1 MMKKTVSLILT
12 ICIILTLIISGPY
25 TFAESTEDNITF
37 EMSSEWARAWLLISM
52 ENNLVSE
59 NSLNNLKEM
68 ISREEFCELVMK
80 LYTGLGGK
88 DFPINKMLPFSD
100 TTNIEVIRAYHL
112 GIVEGT
118 GEGVFN
124 PHGHVTRE
132 QMAVMLHR
140 LMDSLGIYP
149 ITDMQYLDFADESD
163 ISEYAKS
170 SIQLLYKVGVINGLG
185 NQLIAPK
192 SHATHEEAIVMSARL
207 FSEFEDFE
215 RVVSDELFDLAL
227 NRLMPTDKNYMFSPL
242 SIKMALAMAANGAN
256 GATLEEILKTLNI
269 SDLATFNDLALNLI
283 QTYSENESVKL
294 NIANS
299 IWLNKDHHYEEVS
312 FAESYQNVI
321 EEYYEGYSQ
330 VVDNANA
337 VDAING
343 WVNEKTNGK
352 IPELIDNSE
361 FLAFLANAIYFKG
374 DWAVQFDEMLT
385 ADDTFTD
392 RNNTESQMQFMNQ
405 TGYFEY
411 FEENGL
417 QMVKLPYKDGKTS
430 MYIALTDD
438 RQIDLTQKVTEM
450 ASKRVQLSI
459 PKFEVK
465 FEVELSDMLKEMGIV
480 TAFKEYDADLK
491 GMFTEISENT
501 FISSVVHKTFIN
513 VDEFGTEAAAV
524 TGISVGVTSMPTDEP
539 VVFKADRP
547 FTYII
552 RDDVNN
558 EILFMGEFAFA
569 E

>member
-1 MMKKTVSLILT
+1 MKKTISFILT
-12 ICIILTLIISGPY
+12 ICLLVTLMLSSPY
-25 TFAESTEDNITF
+25 IFADRIEDTVEL
-37 EMSSEWARAWLLISM
+37 EMASEWARPWLIISA
-52 ENNLVSE
+52 ENGLALE
-59 NSLNNLKEM
+59 NSYNNLKGM

-100 TTNIEVIRAYHL
+100 TTNIEVIRAYNL

-118 GEGVFN
+118 GEGVFD
-124 PHGHVTRE
+124 PEGYVTRE

-140 LMDSLGIYP
+140 LMDKLGIYP
-149 ITDMQYLDFADESD
+149 ITDMQYLDFADEDEISD
-163 ISEYAKS
+163 YTKS
-170 SIQLLYKVGVINGLG
+170 SIQLLYKVGVINGVG
-185 NQLIAPK
+185 NQRIAPK
-192 SHATHEEAIVMSARL
+192 NHATVEEAVVMSARL
-207 FSEFEDFE
+207 FNEFEDFD
-215 RVVSDELFDLAL
+215 RVVSDQPFYLAL
-227 NRLMPTDKNYMFSPL
+227 NRLMPTDENYMFSPL

-269 SDLATFNDLALNLI
+269 EDLETFNEMALNLI
-283 QTYSENESVKL
+283 QAYSENESVRL
-294 NIANS
+294 SIANS

-312 FAESYQNVI
+312 FSDSYQTII
-321 EEYYEGYSQ
+321 EEYYKGYSQ
-330 VVDNANA
+330 VVDNEDA
-337 VDAING
+337 VETIND

-352 IPELIDNSE
+352 ISELIDNSE
-361 FLAFLANAIYFKG
+361 FLAFLANAIYFRG
-374 DWAVQFDEMLT
+374 DWASQFDELAT
-385 ADDTFTD
+385 KEDTFTD
-392 RNNTESQMQFMNQ
+392 RNNLESQMQFMNQ
-405 TGYFEY
+405 IGYFEY

-417 QMVKLPYKDGKTS
+417 QIVKLPYKDGKTS

-438 RQIDLTQKVTEM
+438 RQIDLTQKITEM
-450 ASKRVQLSI
+450 SSKRVQLSI

-465 FEVELSDMLKEMGIV
+465 FEVELSDVLKEMGIV
-480 TAFKEYDADLK
+480 TAFKEYEADLK

-501 FISSVVHKTFIN
+501 FISSVVHKTFIS

-539 VVFKADRP
+539 ILFKADRP

-558 EILFMGEFAFA
+558 EILFMGEFAFV

>member
-1 MMKKTVSLILT
+1 MKKTISFILT
-12 ICIILTLIISGPY
+12 ICLLVTLMLSSPY
-25 TFAESTEDNITF
+25 IFADRIEDTVEL
-37 EMSSEWARAWLLISM
+37 EMASEWARPWLIISA
-52 ENNLVSE
+52 ENGLALE
-59 NSLNNLKEM
+59 NSYNNLKGM

-100 TTNIEVIRAYHL
+100 TTNIEVIRAYNL

-118 GEGVFN
+118 GEGVFD
-124 PHGHVTRE
+124 PEGYVTRE

-140 LMDSLGIYP
+140 LMDKLGIYP
-149 ITDMQYLDFADESD
+149 ITDMQYLDFADEDEISD
-163 ISEYAKS
+163 YTKS
-170 SIQLLYKVGVINGLG
+170 SIQLLYKVGVINGVG
-185 NQLIAPK
+185 NQRIAPK
-192 SHATHEEAIVMSARL
+192 NHATVEEAVVMSARL
-207 FSEFEDFE
+207 FNEFEDFD
-215 RVVSDELFDLAL
+215 RVVSDQPFYLAL
-227 NRLMPTDKNYMFSPL
+227 NRLMPTDENYMFSPL

-269 SDLATFNDLALNLI
+269 EDLETFNEMALNLI
-283 QTYSENESVKL
+283 QAYSENESVRL
-294 NIANS
+294 SIANS

-312 FAESYQNVI
+312 FSDSYQTII
-321 EEYYEGYSQ
+321 EEYYKGYSQ
-330 VVDNANA
+330 VVDNEDA
-337 VDAING
+337 VETIND

-352 IPELIDNSE
+352 ISELIDNSE
-361 FLAFLANAIYFKG
+361 FLAFLANAIYFRG
-374 DWAVQFDEMLT
+374 DWASQFDELAT
-385 ADDTFTD
+385 KEDTFTD
-392 RNNTESQMQFMNQ
+392 RNNLESQMQFMNQ
-405 TGYFEY
+405 IGYFEY

-417 QMVKLPYKDGKTS
+417 QIVKLPYKDGKTS

-438 RQIDLTQKVTEM
+438 RQIDLTQKITEM
-450 ASKRVQLSI
+450 SSKRVQLSI

-465 FEVELSDMLKEMGIV
+465 FEVELSDALKEMGIV
-480 TAFKEYDADLK
+480 TAFKEYEADLK

-501 FISSVVHKTFIN
+501 FISSVVHKTFIS

-539 VVFKADRP
+539 ILFKADRP

-558 EILFMGEFAFA
+558 EILFMGEFAFV

>member
-1 MMKKTVSLILT
+1 MKKTISLILT
-12 ICIILTLIISGPY
+12 ICLIFTLMLSSPY
-25 TFAESTEDNITF
+25 IFADRIEENITF
-37 EMSSEWARAWLLISM
+37 EMSSDWAVPWLLISAD
-52 ENNLVSE
+52 NDLVTE
-59 NSLNNLKEM
+59 NSLNNLQK
-68 ISREEFCELVMK
+68 IITREEFCELVMK

-124 PHGHVTRE
+124 PNGLVTRE

-140 LMDSLGIYP
+140 LMNALGIYP
-149 ITDMQYLDFADESD
+149 ITDMQYLDFADENEISD
-163 ISEYAKS
+163 FAKS
-170 SIQLLYKVGVINGLG
+170 SIQLLYKVGVINGIG
-185 NQLIAPK
+185 NLTVAPK
-192 SHATHEEAIVMSARL
+192 NHATTEEAIVMSARL

-215 RVVSDELFDLAL
+215 KIVSDEMFYLAL
-227 NRLMPTDKNYMFSPL
+227 NRLMPIDENYMFSPL

-256 GATLEEILKTLNI
+256 GDTLKEILTTLNI
-269 SDLATFNDLALNLI
+269 EDLETFNKLALNLI
-283 QTYSENESVKL
+283 QTYRENESVKL

-299 IWLNKDHHYEEVS
+299 IWLNKDHHFEEVS
-312 FAESYQNVI
+312 FAESYKNVI
-321 EEYYEGYSQ
+321 EEFYEGYSQ
-330 VVDNANA
+330 VVDNDNA

-374 DWAVQFDEMLT
+374 DWASQFDEMLT
-385 ADDTFTD
+385 AEDTFTD
-392 RNNTESQMQFMNQ
+392 RNNLKSQLEFMNQ
-405 TGYFEY
+405 TGYYEY

-438 RQIDLTQKVTEM
+438 RQIDLTEKLTEM
-450 ASKRVQLSI
+450 VSKRVHLSI

-465 FEVELSDMLKEMGIV
+465 FEVELSEILKEMGIV
-480 TAFKEYDADLK
+480 TAFKEYEADLK
-491 GMFTEISENT
+491 AMFTEITENT
-501 FISSVVHKTFIN
+501 YISSVVHKTFIS

-539 VVFKADRP
+539 VAFKADRP

>member
-1 MMKKTVSLILT
+1 MKKTISFILT
-12 ICIILTLIISGPY
+12 ICLLVTLMLSSPY
-25 TFAESTEDNITF
+25 IFADRIEDTVEL
-37 EMSSEWARAWLLISM
+37 EMASEWARPWLIISA
-52 ENNLVSE
+52 ENGLALE
-59 NSLNNLKEM
+59 NSYNNLKGM

-118 GEGVFN
+118 GEGVFD
-124 PHGHVTRE
+124 PEGYVTRE

-140 LMDSLGIYP
+140 LMDKLGIYP
-149 ITDMQYLDFADESD
+149 ITDMQYLDFADEDEISD
-163 ISEYAKS
+163 YTKS
-170 SIQLLYKVGVINGLG
+170 SIQLLYKVGVINGVG
-185 NQLIAPK
+185 NQRIAPK
-192 SHATHEEAIVMSARL
+192 NHATVEEAVVMSARL
-207 FSEFEDFE
+207 FNEFEDFD
-215 RVVSDELFDLAL
+215 RVVSDQPFYLAL
-227 NRLMPTDKNYMFSPL
+227 NRLMPTDENYMFSPL

-269 SDLATFNDLALNLI
+269 EDLETFNEMALNLI
-283 QTYSENESVKL
+283 QAYSENESVRL
-294 NIANS
+294 SIANS

-312 FAESYQNVI
+312 FSDSYQTII
-321 EEYYEGYSQ
+321 EEYYKGYSQ
-330 VVDNANA
+330 VVDNEDA
-337 VDAING
+337 VQTIND
-343 WVNEKTNGK
+343 WVNEKTNEK

-361 FLAFLANAIYFKG
+361 FLAFLANAIYFRG
-374 DWAVQFDEMLT
+374 DWASQFDELAT
-385 ADDTFTD
+385 KEDTFTD
-392 RNNTESQMQFMNQ
+392 RNNLESQMQFMNQ
-405 TGYFEY
+405 IGYFEY

-417 QMVKLPYKDGKTS
+417 QIVKLPYKDGKTS

-438 RQIDLTQKVTEM
+438 RQIDLTQKITEM
-450 ASKRVQLSI
+450 SSKRVQLSI

-465 FEVELSDMLKEMGIV
+465 FEVELSDVLKEMGIV
-480 TAFKEYDADLK
+480 TAFKEYEADLK

-501 FISSVVHKTFIN
+501 FISSVVHKTFIS

-539 VVFKADRP
+539 ILFKADRP

-558 EILFMGEFAFA
+558 EILFMGEFAFV

>member
-1 MMKKTVSLILT
+1 MLS
-12 ICIILTLIISGPY
+12 SPY
-25 TFAESTEDNITF
+25 IFADRIEDDITFDMASDWARPWLFISTEND
-37 EMSSEWARAWLLISM
+37 
-52 ENNLVSE
+52 LVLE
-59 NSLNNLKEM
+59 NSLNNLQKM
-68 ISREEFCELVMK
+68 ISREEFSELVMK
-80 LYTGLGGK
+80 LYAGLGGK
-88 DFPINKMLPFSD
+88 EFPINKMLPFSD

-124 PHGHVTRE
+124 SDGHVTRE

-140 LMDSLGIYP
+140 LMNVLGIHP
-149 ITDMQYLDFADESD
+149 ITDMQYLDFADEND
-163 ISEYAKS
+163 ISDYAKS
-170 SIQLLYKVGVINGLG
+170 SIQLLYKVGVINGIG
-185 NQLIAPK
+185 NQYIAPK
-192 SHATHEEAIVMSARL
+192 SHATHEEAIVMATRL

-215 RVVSDELFDLAL
+215 RTVSNELFYLAL
-227 NRLMPTDKNYMFSPL
+227 NRLMPVDENYMFSPL

-256 GATLEEILKTLNI
+256 GATLEEILNTLNI
-269 SDLATFNDLALNLI
+269 NDLVTFNELALNLI
-283 QTYSENESVKL
+283 KAYSENESVKL

-299 IWLNKDHHYEEVS
+299 IWLNKDFHYEDVS
-312 FAESYQNVI
+312 FADSYKSII
-321 EEYYEGYSQ
+321 EEYYDGYSQ
-330 VVDNANA
+330 VVDADNA
-337 VDAING
+337 VDAINS

-374 DWAVQFDEMLT
+374 DWASQFDEMAT
-385 ADDTFTD
+385 KEDTFID
-392 RNNTESQMQFMNQ
+392 RNNIESQMQFMNQ

-438 RQIDLTQKVTEM
+438 RQIDLTQKLTEM

-465 FEVELSDMLKEMGIV
+465 FEVELSDMLKAMGIV

-501 FISSVVHKTFIN
+501 FISSVVHKTFIS

-539 VVFKADRP
+539 IVFKADRP

>member
-1 MMKKTVSLILT
+1 MKKSISFILT
-12 ICIILTLIISGPY
+12 ICLLVTLMLSSPYIFADRIEDTVELEMASDWARPWLIIS
-25 TFAESTEDNITF
+25 AENDL
-37 EMSSEWARAWLLISM
+37 AL
-52 ENNLVSE
+52 E
-59 NSLNNLKEM
+59 NSLSNLQKM

-80 LYTGLGGK
+80 LYAGLGGK
-88 DFPINKMLPFSD
+88 DFPINKMFPFSD

-124 PHGHVTRE
+124 PDGHVKRE

-149 ITDMQYLDFADESD
+149 ITDMQYLDFADENEISD
-163 ISEYAKS
+163 YAKS
-170 SIQLLYKVGVINGLG
+170 SIQLLYKVGVINGIG
-185 NQLIAPK
+185 NQHIAPK
-192 SHATHEEAIVMSARL
+192 SYATHEEAIVMATRL

-215 RVVSDELFDLAL
+215 RTVSYELFYLAL
-227 NRLMPTDKNYMFSPL
+227 NRLMPTNENYMFSPL

-256 GATLEEILKTLNI
+256 GETFDEILKTLNI
-269 SDLATFNDLALNLI
+269 DDLETFNELALNLI
-283 QTYSENESVKL
+283 QTYSENESVRL
-294 NIANS
+294 SIANS

-312 FAESYQNVI
+312 FSDSYQTII
-321 EEYYEGYSQ
+321 EEYYKGYSQ
-330 VVDNANA
+330 VVDNEDA
-337 VDAING
+337 VQTIND

-374 DWAVQFDEMLT
+374 DWASQFDELAT
-385 ADDTFTD
+385 KEDTFTD
-392 RNNTESQMQFMNQ
+392 RNNLESQIPFMNQ
-405 TGYFEY
+405 IGYFEY

-417 QMVKLPYKDGKTS
+417 QIVKLPYKDGKTS

-438 RQIDLTQKVTEM
+438 RQIDLTQKITEM
-450 ASKRVQLSI
+450 SSKRVQLSI

-465 FEVELSDMLKEMGIV
+465 FEIELSDVLKEMGIV
-480 TAFKEYDADLK
+480 TAFKEYEADLK

-539 VVFKADRP
+539 ILFKADRP

-552 RDDVNN
+552 RDDVSN
-558 EILFMGEFAFA
+558 EILFMGEFAFV

>member
-1 MMKKTVSLILT
+1 MKKTISFILT
-12 ICIILTLIISGPY
+12 ICLLVTLMLSSPY
-25 TFAESTEDNITF
+25 IFADRIEDTVEL
-37 EMSSEWARAWLLISM
+37 EMASEWARPWLIISA
-52 ENNLVSE
+52 ENGLALE
-59 NSLNNLKEM
+59 NSYNNLKGM

-118 GEGVFN
+118 GEGVFD
-124 PHGHVTRE
+124 PEGYVTRE

-140 LMDSLGIYP
+140 LMDKLGIYP
-149 ITDMQYLDFADESD
+149 ITDMQYLDFADEDEISD
-163 ISEYAKS
+163 YTKS
-170 SIQLLYKVGVINGLG
+170 SIQLLYKVGVINGVG
-185 NQLIAPK
+185 NQRIAPK
-192 SHATHEEAIVMSARL
+192 NHATVEEAVVMSARL
-207 FSEFEDFE
+207 FNEFEDFD
-215 RVVSDELFDLAL
+215 RVVSDQPFYLAL
-227 NRLMPTDKNYMFSPL
+227 NRLMPTDENYMFSPL
-242 SIKMALAMAANGAN
+242 SIRMALAMAANGAN

-269 SDLATFNDLALNLI
+269 EDLETFNEMALNLI
-283 QTYSENESVKL
+283 QAYSENESVRL
-294 NIANS
+294 SIANS

-312 FAESYQNVI
+312 FSDSYQTII
-321 EEYYEGYSQ
+321 EEYYKGYSQ
-330 VVDNANA
+330 VVDNEDA
-337 VDAING
+337 VQTIND
-343 WVNEKTNGK
+343 WVNEKTNEK

-361 FLAFLANAIYFKG
+361 FLAFLANAIYFRG
-374 DWAVQFDEMLT
+374 DWASQFDELAT
-385 ADDTFTD
+385 KEDTFTD
-392 RNNTESQMQFMNQ
+392 RNNLESQMQFMNQ
-405 TGYFEY
+405 IGYFEY

-417 QMVKLPYKDGKTS
+417 QIVKLPYKDGKTS

-438 RQIDLTQKVTEM
+438 RQIDLTQKITEM
-450 ASKRVQLSI
+450 SSKRVQLSI

-465 FEVELSDMLKEMGIV
+465 FEVELSDVLKEMGIV
-480 TAFKEYDADLK
+480 TAFKEYEADLK

-501 FISSVVHKTFIN
+501 FISSVVHKTFIS

-539 VVFKADRP
+539 ILFKADRP

-558 EILFMGEFAFA
+558 EILFMGEFAFV

>member
-1 MMKKTVSLILT
+1 MKKTISFILT
-12 ICIILTLIISGPY
+12 ICLLVTLMLSSPY
-25 TFAESTEDNITF
+25 IFADRIEDTVEL
-37 EMSSEWARAWLLISM
+37 EMASEWARPWLIISA
-52 ENNLVSE
+52 ENGLALE
-59 NSLNNLKEM
+59 NSYNNLKGM

-118 GEGVFN
+118 GEGVFD
-124 PHGHVTRE
+124 PEGYVTRE

-140 LMDSLGIYP
+140 LMDKLGIYP
-149 ITDMQYLDFADESD
+149 ITDMQYLDFADEDEISD
-163 ISEYAKS
+163 YTKS
-170 SIQLLYKVGVINGLG
+170 SIQLLYKVGVINGVG
-185 NQLIAPK
+185 NQRIAPK
-192 SHATHEEAIVMSARL
+192 NHATVEEAVVMSARL
-207 FSEFEDFE
+207 FNEFEDFD
-215 RVVSDELFDLAL
+215 RVVSDQPFYLAL
-227 NRLMPTDKNYMFSPL
+227 NRLMPTDENYMFSPL

-269 SDLATFNDLALNLI
+269 EDLETFNEMALNLI
-283 QTYSENESVKL
+283 QAYSENESVRL
-294 NIANS
+294 SIANS

-312 FAESYQNVI
+312 FSDSYQTII
-321 EEYYEGYSQ
+321 EEYYKGYSQ
-330 VVDNANA
+330 VVDNEDA
-337 VDAING
+337 VETIND

-352 IPELIDNSE
+352 ISELIDNSE
-361 FLAFLANAIYFKG
+361 FLAFLANAIYFRG
-374 DWAVQFDEMLT
+374 DWASQFDELAT
-385 ADDTFTD
+385 KEDTFTD
-392 RNNTESQMQFMNQ
+392 RNNLESQMQFMNQ
-405 TGYFEY
+405 IGYFEY

-417 QMVKLPYKDGKTS
+417 QIVKLPYKDGKTS

-438 RQIDLTQKVTEM
+438 RQIDLTQKITEM
-450 ASKRVQLSI
+450 SSKRVQLSI

-465 FEVELSDMLKEMGIV
+465 FEVELSDALKEMGIV
-480 TAFKEYDADLK
+480 TAFKEYEADLK

-501 FISSVVHKTFIN
+501 FISSVVHKTFIS

-539 VVFKADRP
+539 ILFKADRP

-558 EILFMGEFAFA
+558 EILFMGEFAFV